1 MSEIA
6 TSFFV
11 RSCVLENYLVIFT
24 SEDQNV
30 IMRAVVPEINE
41 RSSNLIGDRPTEL
54 VEIRTPMD
62 AAGDDPVSRIN
73 VAKANCVDAES
84 VGIAD
89 LAQYKDVEMEGAAL
103 CFGVLCLAGVKC
115 APQISAQQ
123 R

>member
-62 AAGDDPVSRIN
+62 
-73 VAKANCVDAES
+73 
-84 VGIAD
+84 
-89 LAQYKDVEMEGAAL
+89 
-103 CFGVLCLAGVKC
+103 
-115 APQISAQQ
+115 
-123 R
+123 